1 VPIIGW
7 SDNEGEAL
15 MGNKRK
21 LAAAG
26 GLVLVGALTA
36 TTAVTAW
43 SGSHDRSSE
52 LRRAIDGGRAKNV
65 IMFLGDGMGDSEIT
79 IARNYYVGADG
90 RLFMDGLPLTGEY
103 TTYAVQRG
111 TSDVPDYVTD
121 SAASG
126 TGWATGHK
134 TYNNAVSVDPV
145 TGKPLPTILEAAQ
158 RAGYKT
164 GNVTTSELT
173 DATPAVLDSHISL
186 RGCQGPADMANCPTE
201 TKLVGGLGSIAE
213 QTIDHNVDVLMGGGS
228 NRFLQ
233 TITGGPFT
241 GNTVVDQ
248 ATSQGYVYATDQA
261 GLDAARPG
269 KKFLGLFAPGNMDLE
284 WTGPLAAPY
293 PGPTATGCTE
303 SNPTR
308 PATMPHLSAM
318 TAKAIELLS
327 ARSKHDRGRQGFYL
341 QVEGASIDKQDHAEN
356 PCGQIG
362 ETIEFDRAI
371 QVALE
376 WAKRNPDTLI
386 IVTADHGH
394 TSQIIEPPTAT
405 DHTPGAMATV
415 ITHEGQQMT
424 INYATNLHGRSQSHT
439 GTEVRVAAQGPQA
452 ANVVGITN
460 QTDLYHTMARA
471 LGVE

>member
-1 VPIIGW
+1 
-7 SDNEGEAL
+7 
-15 MGNKRK
+15 MGMTRRF
-21 LAAAG
+21 AAG
-26 GLVLVGALTA
+26 GSLILAGALAA

-43 SGSHDRSSE
+43 SGEGDRTSE
-52 LRRAIDGGRAKNV
+52 VRRAIDSGRARNV

-79 IARNYYVGADG
+79 IARNYEVGAAG

-111 TSDVPDYVTD
+111 TTDVPDYVTD

-126 TGWATGHK
+126 TGWATGYK
-134 TYNNAVSVDPV
+134 TYNNAISVDPV
-145 TGKPLPTILEAAQ
+145 GVRPLPTILEAAQ
-158 RAGYKT
+158 RAGYRT
-164 GNVTTSELT
+164 GNVTTAELT

-186 RGCQGPADMANCPTE
+186 RGCQGPSDMATCPNE
-201 TKLVGGLGSIAE
+201 TKQAGGLGSIAE
-213 QTIDHNVDVLMGGGS
+213 QTVDHRVDVLMGGGAV
-228 NRFLQ
+228 RFQ
-233 TITGGPFT
+233 QPVTFGPYAGG
-241 GNTVVDQ
+241 TVVDQ
-248 ATSQGYVYATDQA
+248 ARALGYTVATDQA
-261 GLDAARPG
+261 GLDGAQPG
-269 KKFLGLFAPGNMDLE
+269 TPFLGLFASGNMDLE

-293 PGPTATGCTE
+293 PGPAPTSCTE
-303 SNPTR
+303 SNPAR

-327 ARSKHDRGRQGFYL
+327 TRTRADRRRGFFL
-341 QVEGASIDKQDHAEN
+341 QVEGASIDKQDHASN

-362 ETIEFDRAI
+362 ETIEFDAAI
-371 QVALE
+371 KVALD
-376 WAKRNPDTLI
+376 WATRNPDTLI

-394 TSQIIEPPTAT
+394 TSQIIDPATAT
-405 DHTPGAMATV
+405 DHTPGAMATI
-415 ITHEGQQMT
+415 ITHEGQPMT
-424 INYATNLHGRSQSHT
+424 LNYATNLPGRSQSHT